1 MSNLILAKHFA
12 QLLNPQKNTARNGDH
27 GAAENSSSD
36 SFETWWLVK
45 GRAAYPYWS
54 YLSLEE
60 RNWLFEP
67 VAKLTLGNVE
77 LDIPR
82 AMQLTLQL
90 RPDVIAKFAELSQ
103 NKVPDPNAM
112 AGWFYSSGLY
122 EHLFSELSTVEL
134 IRDLDR
140 PVQIAATE
148 EKTPLAGVPAIS
160 ALMYLVWSMLD
171 TKMKEVM
178 NLSTS
183 QTRLQYIAWFFSS
196 ALRVFRLDR
205 LVASR
210 WKSWLQEKIATG
222 ENLPAL
228 PRFAVL
234 YHSLLKPEEKLD
246 LTSLDGVAKLLQWS
260 ELQLKEKG
268 TWHWLLE
275 PSLLPVKLPKIFD
288 PTKSS
293 EDGNIEKAAQL
304 ETKTIKP
311 ASKLTP
317 KLANKFV
324 PRPFGLN
331 LIGFAY
337 GELGIGE
344 DIRMAVAACEA
355 AKIPYQIV
363 NISPGDD
370 VRQNDLTLKER
381 IEGAKEQTR
390 YAINVFIMPGFD
402 MVSRLFLRHGNEVFD
417 GYYNIGWW
425 PWELSVWPK
434 AWNKAFDLVDEV
446 WAGSQ
451 FSFDMYQASTKKP
464 SCLMPLAVSVQNVK
478 TLNRKHFKL
487 TEDSYLFLYIF
498 DFNSHL
504 KRKNPEAAIEA
515 FQKAFPLKPSRTK
528 GKASI
533 PSKVDLVL
541 KIMNAKP
548 KDPAWLAFEKRC
560 AEDGRIQI
568 INQTLDREEILGLIQ
583 ACDAYVS
590 PHRAEGFG
598 RTLAEAMLLGKPVI
612 ATNYSGNAFYME
624 SKLTLPVDYELVPV
638 KEGDYHFVKDEDQ
651 AVWAEPSI
659 DHMAKQMI
667 AAIKKTQDKVYTKN
681 LKDWAQEQFAPI
693 RTGKIIKKRLVSIKA
708 KLPAKSAE

>member
-1 MSNLILAKHFA
+1 L
-12 QLLNPQKNTARNGDH
+12 
-27 GAAENSSSD
+27 
-36 SFETWWLVK
+36 
-45 GRAAYPYWS
+45 
-54 YLSLEE
+54 
-60 RNWLFEP
+60 
-67 VAKLTLGNVE
+67 
-77 LDIPR
+77 
-82 AMQLTLQL
+82 
-90 RPDVIAKFAELSQ
+90 
-103 NKVPDPNAM
+103 
-112 AGWFYSSGLY
+112 
-122 EHLFSELSTVEL
+122 
-134 IRDLDR
+134 
-140 PVQIAATE
+140 
-148 EKTPLAGVPAIS
+148 
-160 ALMYLVWSMLD
+160 
-171 TKMKEVM
+171 
-178 NLSTS
+178 
-183 QTRLQYIAWFFSS
+183 
-196 ALRVFRLDR
+196 
-205 LVASR
+205 
-210 WKSWLQEKIATG
+210 WLQERLIIGSSKSAI
-222 ENLPAL
+222 
-228 PRFAVL
+228 PRFAML
-234 YHSLLKPEEKLD
+234 AYSLSKPADRPNLE
-246 LTSLDGVAKLLQWS
+246 TPFGAKQLIAWS
-260 ELQLKEKG
+260 ESKLGAKG
-268 TWHWLLE
+268 SWHWLLE

-304 ETKTIKP
+304 ETKTIEP

-370 VRQNDLTLKER
+370 VRQNDLTLKDR
-381 IEGAKEQTR
+381 IEGSKEQTR

-402 MVSRLFLRHGNEVFD
+402 MVSRLFLRHGNKVFD

-434 AWNKAFDLVDEV
+434 AWDKAFDLVDEV

-478 TLNRKHFKL
+478 TLDRKHFKL
-487 TEDSYLFLYIF
+487 AEDSYLFLYIF

-515 FQKAFPLKPSRTK
+515 FQKAFPLKPSKTK
-528 GKASI
+528 SKAST
-533 PSKVDLVL
+533 PSKAGLVL

-548 KDPAWLAFEKRC
+548 KDPAWLDFEKRC

-624 SKLTLPVDYELVPV
+624 PKLTLPVDYELVPV
-638 KEGDYHFVKDEDQ
+638 KEGDYHFVKDKDQ

-659 DHMAKQMI
+659 DHMSQQII
-667 AAIKKTQDKVYTKN
+667 AAIKKTQDKAYAKN
-681 LKDWAQEQFAPI
+681 LKDWAQEHFAPI
-693 RTGKIIKKRLVSIKA
+693 RTGKIIKKRLTTIKVILR
-708 KLPAKSAE
+708 KQDVLS